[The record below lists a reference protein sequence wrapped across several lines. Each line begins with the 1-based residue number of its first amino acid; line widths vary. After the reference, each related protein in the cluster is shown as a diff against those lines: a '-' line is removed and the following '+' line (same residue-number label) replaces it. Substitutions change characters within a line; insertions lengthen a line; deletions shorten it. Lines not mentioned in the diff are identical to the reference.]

1 MSLRSLVKISAVNN
15 LSVARYVA
23 GMGVELLGFD
33 LESTSDKYVDP
44 DKFAAI
50 TSWVSGVKFVGE
62 ITAKNQRS
70 VPKILDQYQLDYL
83 QITVSQPIN
92 LVENLPLPLL
102 VKINQTDET
111 HISDC
116 LEQYSSIADW
126 FLIEPDEPM
135 SEAQL
140 DWCTRRALEFPL
152 ILGSNIST
160 HNVHHLIE
168 SGFAGIALEGGN
180 EIKPGMGNFDE
191 LADLLEAL
199 EVVD

>member
-44 DKFAAI
+44 EKFAAI

-62 ITAKNQRS
+62 ITAKSQRS
-70 VPKILDQYQLDYL
+70 VPDIVDQYQLDYI
-83 QITVSQPIN
+83 QITVTQPVD
-92 LVENLPLPLL
+92 LGKSLPLPLII
-102 VKINQTDET
+102 KINQMDET
-111 HISDC
+111 HISEC

-135 SEAQL
+135 SAAQL
-140 DWCTRRALEFPL
+140 DWFTQRAQKFPL
-152 ILGSNIST
+152 ILGSNIT
-160 HNVHHLIE
+160 ADNVLGLIE
-168 SGFAGIALEGGN
+168 SGFAGIALKGSN
-180 EIKPGMGNFDE
+180 EIKPGIGNFDE

-199 EVVD
+199 EVID

>member
-44 DKFAAI
+44 DNFAAI

-62 ITAKNQRS
+62 ITDNSQRS
-70 VPKILDQYQLDYL
+70 VPNIVDQYQLDYI
-83 QITVSQPIN
+83 QITVSQPVV
-92 LVENLPLPLL
+92 LVENLPLPLI
-102 VKINQTDET
+102 VRINQMDET
-111 HISDC
+111 HILDC
-116 LEQYSSIADW
+116 LEQYSSTADW
-126 FLIEPDEPM
+126 FLIEPDKPM

-140 DWCTRRALEFPL
+140 DWCIQRAQEFPL
-152 ILGSNIST
+152 ILGSNIT
-160 HNVHHLIE
+160 ADNVLDMIA
-168 SGFAGIALEGGN
+168 SGFSGIASKGGD

-199 EVVD
+199 EVID